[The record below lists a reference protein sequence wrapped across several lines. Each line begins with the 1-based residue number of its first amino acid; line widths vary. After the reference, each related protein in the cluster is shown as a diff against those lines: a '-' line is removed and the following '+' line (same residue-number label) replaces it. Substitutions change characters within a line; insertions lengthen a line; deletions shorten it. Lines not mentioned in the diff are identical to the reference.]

1 MKQDHDGGGV
11 EMRTTTREPVSSG
24 DARAAILSCHDELR
38 GLVSMTIQFAD
49 GASAADR
56 DVEPL
61 RAHARELYE
70 AFEEHIG
77 FEERILPT
85 ALRDV
90 IGWGAVLEAQVM
102 EGHEK
107 QRAMLASARSA
118 LEPGGLPPARVIET
132 VRAVA
137 DTLLLDLKTEERCLL
152 SADIDELSLDTQ
164 GG

>member
-1 MKQDHDGGGV
+1 
-11 EMRTTTREPVSSG
+11 MRTTDQRPVSSS

-49 GASAADR
+49 GASTSER
-56 DVEPL
+56 DFEPL
-61 RAHARELYE
+61 RVHARELYE

-77 FEERILPT
+77 FEARILPT

-90 IGWGAVLEAQVM
+90 IGWGSVLEAQVL

-107 QRAMLASARSA
+107 QRAILASARSA
-118 LEPGGLPPARVIET
+118 LEPGGLPPARVVET

-137 DTLLLDLKTEERCLL
+137 DTLLLDLRTEERCLL
-152 SADIDELSLDTQ
+152 SADIDELSVETH

>member
-1 MKQDHDGGGV
+1 
-11 EMRTTTREPVSSG
+11 MRTTIKEPLSSS

-38 GLVSMTIQFAD
+38 GLVTETIHFAD
-49 GASAADR
+49 GATQADR

-61 RAHARELYE
+61 RAHVRELYE
-70 AFEEHIG
+70 AFEEHMD

-90 IGWGAVLEAQVM
+90 IGWGAVLEAQLV

-107 QRAMLASARSA
+107 QRAVLASAMSA
-118 LEPGGLPPARVIET
+118 LEPAGGLSPARLVQT
-132 VRAVA
+132 VRTLA
-137 DTLLLDLKTEERCLL
+137 DTILVDLKTEESCLL
-152 SADIDELSLDTQ
+152 SADLDAMTLDSR

>member
-1 MKQDHDGGGV
+1 
-11 EMRTTTREPVSSG
+11 MRTTTQEPLSSS

-38 GLVSMTIQFAD
+38 GLVRETIHSAD
-49 GASAADR
+49 DATTSDP
-56 DVEPL
+56 DFEPL

-70 AFEEHIG
+70 AFEEHID

-90 IGWGAVLEAQVM
+90 IGWGSELQAQVV

-107 QRAMLASARSA
+107 LRADLASARSA
-118 LEPGGLPPARVIET
+118 LKPEGASRFDLIES
-132 VRAVA
+132 VRAFV
-137 DTLLLDLKTEERCLL
+137 DTLLLDLMTEERCLL
-152 SADIDELSLDTQ
+152 SADLDAMATYTR

>member
-1 MKQDHDGGGV
+1 
-11 EMRTTTREPVSSG
+11 MRTTTQNPLSSS

-38 GLVSMTIQFAD
+38 GLVSETIDFAD
-49 GASAADR
+49 GATTSDR

-61 RAHARELYE
+61 RAHVRELYQ
-70 AFEEHIG
+70 ALEEHMD

-90 IGWGAVLEAQVM
+90 IGWGAVLEANVV

-107 QRAMLASARSA
+107 QRAVLASAMSA
-118 LEPGGLPPARVIET
+118 LEPGDLSPVSLVQS
-132 VRAVA
+132 VRTLA
-137 DTLLLDLKTEERCLL
+137 DSILDDLKQEESWLL
-152 SADIDELSLDTQ
+152 SADLDALAIDSR